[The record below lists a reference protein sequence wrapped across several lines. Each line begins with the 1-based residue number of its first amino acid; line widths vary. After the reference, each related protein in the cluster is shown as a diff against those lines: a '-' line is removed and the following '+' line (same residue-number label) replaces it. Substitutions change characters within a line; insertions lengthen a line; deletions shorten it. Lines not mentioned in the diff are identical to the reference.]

1 MTPIVKEAKRRFPRN
16 EVLPVAL
23 ELAIFLTPYCQHVAI
38 AGSVRRMVPMVGD
51 IELLCISDVEENQHV
66 LFGEDRLGTRE
77 LLGDGIAELER
88 TGVLA
93 KRLNVNGHTTF
104 GPLNKL
110 MVHLPTGI
118 PVDIFSTTAENW
130 GMSLMVRTGSKAWN
144 IRMMA
149 RFKAMGMA
157 GHAYGGVTDAN
168 GREISCPTEEGVFR
182 LLKWDPVFPEAR
194 S

>member
-1 MTPIVKEAKRRFPRN
+1 MTPIVKAKRKFPRN
-16 EVLPVAL
+16 EVVPVAL
-23 ELAIFLTPYCQHVAI
+23 ELAIFLIPYCKHVAI

-51 IELLCISDVEENQHV
+51 IELLCICDLEENQNV
-66 LFGEDRLGTRE
+66 LSGEDCPGTRE

-118 PVDIFSTTAENW
+118 PVDIFSTTSENW
-130 GMSLMVRTGSKAWN
+130 GMSLMVRTGSKEWN

-149 RFKAMGMA
+149 RFKALGMK
-157 GHAYGGVTDAN
+157 GHAYGGVTDVH
-168 GREISCPTEEGVFR
+168 GREISCPTEEGVFK
-182 LLKWDPVFPEAR
+182 LLKWNPVFPEAR